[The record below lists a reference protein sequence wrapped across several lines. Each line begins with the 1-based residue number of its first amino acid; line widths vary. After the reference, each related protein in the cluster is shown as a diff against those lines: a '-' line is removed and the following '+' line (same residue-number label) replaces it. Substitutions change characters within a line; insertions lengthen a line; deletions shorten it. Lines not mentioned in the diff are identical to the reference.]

1 MKADWN
7 IGIRVK
13 VKKETLNED
22 SIKHSVW
29 VYFALELCPILL
41 YYYYFF
47 LKLIK
52 PSETEP
58 HNTFKQINRQSGE
71 PELTIDLGFEGTHFL
86 ERSHFVVHK

>member
-41 YYYYFF
+41 YYYYYFF
-47 LKLIK
+47 
-52 PSETEP
+52 
-58 HNTFKQINRQSGE
+58 
-71 PELTIDLGFEGTHFL
+71 
-86 ERSHFVVHK
+86 

>member
-41 YYYYFF
+41 YYYYYFF
-47 LKLIK
+47 LNLLSQVKLN
-52 PSETEP
+52 PT
-58 HNTFKQINRQSGE
+58 
-71 PELTIDLGFEGTHFL
+71 THL
-86 ERSHFVVHK
+86 NK